1 MAKAWMPGAERI
13 DGGTTRTADGLGAP
27 RAVWTVTGTDP
38 NMWSAREEAIRLVHE
53 GRPPHLVWNPLTGAV
68 AQILAATRRS
78 ELLLG
83 HTSRYG
89 QHLDHGDEGRVCLV
103 VAVVSTEKEPFTD
116 GPLVGLAP
124 VLEWLGSWGVER
136 GWPAGPP
143 GLRGERRPSE
153 EERSRTWS
161 RGGHFGHDQVPG
173 SASTAPGRVDPE
185 QLLIAG
191 TREVS
196 PGPESGS
203 EPGSGP
209 GSGSAREA
217 AATARAPQL
226 SREHPEP
233 QPSVIT

>member
-1 MAKAWMPGAERI
+1 MPGAERI

-203 EPGSGP
+203 GSGSEPGSGL